1 MTEPSQYFKGR
12 TVQEQMNE
20 VIGYVDVRAEEV
32 ADAKAQA
39 VLQPAE
45 DAKDAAIQA
54 KDDAQ
59 AAQAAAEQAVVDAAS
74 VLLNAVKKT
83 GESSQ
88 SIAGD
93 LAISG
98 ALAVIGLITAQAG
111 VSVPLE
117 ATGTYS
123 NMAANSNKVRN
134 EINNLA
140 VMLTGAQTKA
150 GVLTLTSADP
160 LKVKQSNASWAGPTA
175 TFYLDRL
182 VYGCDMDDKK
192 TVEVYATHDASG
204 QNNAQF
210 VCNAY
215 VDDGN
220 GNYTVAKRAYIGL
233 QVRSTDGKCRLT
245 LQTPAGQTVVI
256 QDWIA

>member
-1 MTEPSQYFKGR
+1 MTDPSQYFKGR

-59 AAQAAAEQAVVDAAS
+59 AAQAAAEQAVIDAAA
-74 VLLNAVKKT
+74 VLINAVKKT

-93 LAISG
+93 IAISG
-98 ALAVIGLITAQAG
+98 ALTVIGLIAAQAG
-111 VSVPLE
+111 VNVPLE

-123 NMAANSNKVRN
+123 TKAANSNKVRN

-140 VMLTGAQTKA
+140 VMLTGSQTKS
-150 GVLTLTSADP
+150 GMLTMTSVDP
-160 LKVKQSNASWAGPTA
+160 IRVKQSNVSWAGPTA

-182 VYGCDMDDKK
+182 IYGVDMDDRK
-192 TVEVYATHDASG
+192 TVELYATHDASG
-204 QNNAQF
+204 QNNAQL
-210 VCNAY
+210 VCTAY
-215 VDDGN
+215 ADDGN
-220 GNYTVAKRAYIGL
+220 GDYTVSKRALINL
-233 QVRSTDGKCRLT
+233 QVRSSDGKCRLI
-245 LQTPAGQTVVI
+245 LQTPSGQNITI
-256 QDWIA
+256 QDWVA